1 MDVTCPRCQ
10 TDYEFD
16 DALVSERGT
25 TVKCTNC
32 GHQFRVFRPRAGAGA
47 PATPEL
53 WRIERRSG
61 EPLELRSLVELQRAI
76 RAGRVSRDDLLRR
89 GDAAPR
95 RVGDIPE
102 LEPFFPAARAEATH
116 TQPLPTIQHPAGPA
130 PAPPPAG
137 TGDARE
143 ADRFPAHT
151 PAYGRTAAMVPPQV
165 EPERRVPT
173 QRPAPPPAMT
183 VPGIQAYRGPAAEP
197 PRGTTP
203 LGIAA
208 YVPNPGQPAA
218 PRTPP
223 TPAPQPG
230 VTAAFGTTLPSGNFR
245 PPAATATHV
254 RIENAT
260 NAAQAANASQ
270 ASHGVEPGRHV
281 PRTDPPPVAVA
292 PAAAERLAREPRD
305 SHDANDDGS
314 PTDPPLLPRESEPP
328 AYDSLFP
335 PPPPRRGRAGAVVVV
350 LLVVGGGLALIGAT
364 VGRGWIERF
373 RGRGAA
379 ANGSANGAERLQ
391 RELSLGEKARADG
404 DFAMAREAYLRAS
417 VIDDRSTAAWD
428 GLCTA
433 ETELATAHWV
443 AGLATAG
450 STELG
455 QAATDGFAAGRSCA
469 RWGELA
475 RAAGGGAT
483 GSGADRVAND
493 LRSARALAAQG
504 DGNGVRLYLGAHPGD
519 PLLEALVP
527 LADATKK
534 DAATITS
541 VGRAAAP
548 TLAKLSLSTTALVS
562 DVALAGWCAALG
574 DDAPRFQDALAELA
588 KRAPKLALAE
598 TLKLLG
604 PSVTADAGRGEA
616 GSDATPASDAGEASD
631 ARDATL
637 GDGAPLNPDDLGG
650 DYRGLDERGTR
661 ALGKGDLALAEKM
674 FRGALEA
681 HPGDIDALYGLG
693 QVAQR
698 RGEPGNAE
706 TYYKQVL
713 DQSPGFAPARI
724 ALADVQWG
732 AGQQGEAVKNYEAYL
747 DRSSEG
753 EGAERAKARIAKYK
767 GAGEAPKPEP
777 TTTAPTATAPT
788 ATAPTATAPTAP
800 SSPPP
805 APTASEKP

>member
-32 GHQFRVFRPRAGAGA
+32 GHQFRVFRPRAGAGVV
-47 PATPEL
+47 ATPEL

-89 GDAAPR
+89 GEAAPR

-102 LEPFFPAARAEATH
+102 LEPFFPAVRAETNH
-116 TQPLPTIQHPAGPA
+116 TQPLPTIQHPSA
-130 PAPPPAG
+130 PAPPAAAK
-137 TGDARE
+137 ARE
-143 ADRFPAHT
+143 EDRFPAHT

-165 EPERRVPT
+165 ELERRVPT
-173 QRPAPPPAMT
+173 QRPVPAMT
-183 VPGIQAYRGPAAEP
+183 VPGGIQAIRMPAAPP

-208 YVPNPGQPAA
+208 YVPTPAQA
-218 PRTPP
+218 
-223 TPAPQPG
+223 PAPQPPG
-230 VTAAFGTTLPSGNFR
+230 APSTPSAALGTTLATGNARPSG
-245 PPAATATHV
+245 PAGTQL
-254 RIENAT
+254 RIENAP
-260 NAAQAANASQ
+260 NAAPPANASQ
-270 ASHGVEPGRHV
+270 PPAEAPRYI
-281 PRTDPPPVAVA
+281 PRTDPPPVAITSA
-292 PAAAERLAREPRD
+292 PSLQGAR
-305 SHDANDDGS
+305 DASDDGP
-314 PTDPPLLPRESEPP
+314 PTDPPLLPRESDPP

-335 PPPPRRGRAGAVVVV
+335 PPPPRRGRLGAIVV
-350 LLVVGGGLALIGAT
+350 LVLVVGGGLALIGAT
-364 VGRGWIERF
+364 VGRGWIERL

-379 ANGSANGAERLQ
+379 ASASANGAERLQ
-391 RELSLGEKARADG
+391 RELSLGEKARGDG

-433 ETELATAHWV
+433 ETELATAHWI

-475 RAAGGGAT
+475 RASGGGSG

-534 DAATITS
+534 DATTIS
-541 VGRAAAP
+541 AAGRAAAP
-548 TLAKLSLSTTALVS
+548 TLAKLPLATAALVS
-562 DVALAGWCAALG
+562 DVALAAWCAALG

-604 PSVTADAGRGEA
+604 PSVTVGVDGGRGDAALVSDAAPPGDAG
-616 GSDATPASDAGEASD
+616 DAGD
-631 ARDATL
+631 AAR
-637 GDGAPLNPDDLGG
+637 GDGSLANPDDLGG
-650 DYRGLDERGTR
+650 DYRGLDERGAR
-661 ALGKGDLALAEKM
+661 ALGKGDLPLAEKM

-713 DQSPGFAPARI
+713 DQSPGFAPARL
-724 ALADVQWG
+724 ALADVQWS
-732 AGQQGEAVKNYEAYL
+732 AGQQADAVKNYEAYL
-747 DRSSEG
+747 DRSSDG

-767 GAGEAPKPEP
+767 GAGDAPKPE
-777 TTTAPTATAPT
+777 PT

-800 SSPPP
+800 STPSSPPP
-805 APTASEKP
+805 APTASETP